1 MLPKNDKTMKKC
13 VLFALAALSVVF
25 VSAFELRQPM
35 DLPLEL
41 SANFGELRPNHF
53 HSGLDMKTQQ
63 RVGQPVY
70 SVYDGYVSRISVS
83 ATGYGNCLYVNHPEI
98 GLTSVYGHLYYFEPE
113 IDSLLKERQYAEQ
126 RFDVDF
132 FLEPDACPVKKGD
145 RIATSGNTGSSGG
158 PHLHF
163 EIRDMKSE
171 VVMDA
176 QRFYHIK
183 DTTSPRFHRIFITPV
198 PGEGVVAG
206 GAMTKDYSM
215 EQLKTPVKAYGRI
228 GIGVKANEY
237 MTGSA
242 NVYGV
247 NSLKMEVDGKTKFL
261 YNIEQF
267 SFDSTRYINS
277 FIDYE
282 LWRKGKGMVMKT
294 YLSDNPCME
303 YIREHTDGGYLLID
317 ENRDYNVKLTITD
330 YRNNVSTFNF
340 TIRGDSTVIP
350 IVSAYNGGR
359 YFMWNYSNSIIEDDF
374 YFKLPKGSLYNTLY
388 FKYNCKV
395 DSTACSNIHQV
406 HYSYVPLQKYADIK
420 IKLTN
425 DTLVNKNQYYIGY
438 SIDGRYYSY
447 SEGSYDNGWMVG
459 TTRALGFY
467 RVLTD
472 QTKPTLKYLGVKAN
486 TIKFSAS
493 DDESELDRFEGYVDG
508 KWAPF
513 YYDAKS
519 HTITYTFDKK
529 RVESGK
535 KHSVSLTVYDHCG
548 NASTLK
554 ISVQW

>member
-1 MLPKNDKTMKKC
+1 MKRILLFTLLCLPLC
-13 VLFALAALSVVF
+13 SG
-25 VSAFELRQPM
+25 AFELRQPM

-63 RVGQPVY
+63 KVGQPVY

-98 GLTSVYGHLYYFEPE
+98 GLTSVYGHLENSFIPE
-113 IDSLLKERQYAEQ
+113 LDSILKERQYAEQ

-132 FLEPDACPVKKGD
+132 LLEPDACPVKKGD
-145 RIATSGNTGSSGG
+145 RIATSGNSGSSGG

-163 EIRDMKSE
+163 EIRDMKTE
-171 VVMDA
+171 IVMDA
-176 QRFYHIK
+176 QRFYYIK
-183 DTTSPRFHRIFITPV
+183 DTTSPSFHRIFITPV

-206 GAMTKDYSM
+206 NAITKDYSM

-237 MTGSA
+237 MTGTA
-242 NVYGV
+242 NIYGV
-247 NSLKMEVDGKTKFL
+247 HTLKMEVDGKTKFS

-282 LWRKGKGMVMKT
+282 LWRKGRGMVMKT
-294 YLSDNPCME
+294 YLPENHCTE
-303 YIREHTDGGYLLID
+303 FIREQTDGGYLLID
-317 ENRDYNVKLTITD
+317 ENRDYKVKLTITD
-330 YRNNVSTFNF
+330 YRNNVSTFDF

-359 YFMWNYSNSIIEDDF
+359 YFMWNFSNSIIEDDF
-374 YFKLPKGSLYNTLY
+374 YFNMPKGSLYNTLY
-388 FKYNCKV
+388 FKYKCKV

-406 HYSYVPLQKYADIK
+406 HYASVPLQKYADIK

-438 SIDGRYYSY
+438 SVDGRYYSY
-447 SEGSYDNGWMVG
+447 SKGSYDNGWMVG

-493 DDESELDRFEGYVDG
+493 DDESELDRFEGYIDG

-513 YYDAKS
+513 YHDAKS
-519 HTITYTFDKK
+519 HSITYTFDKK
-529 RVESGK
+529 RAESGK

-548 NASTLK
+548 NARTIK
-554 ISVQW
+554 TNVYW